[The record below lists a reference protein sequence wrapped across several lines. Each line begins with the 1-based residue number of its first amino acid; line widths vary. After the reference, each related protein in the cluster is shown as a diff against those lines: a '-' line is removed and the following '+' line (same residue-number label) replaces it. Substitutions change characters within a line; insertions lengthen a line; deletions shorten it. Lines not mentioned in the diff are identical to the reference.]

1 MDSKCTGRVVECA
14 LVQMPNNHM
23 LIITLT
29 TCRMKRS
36 TSSGIEDEFYG
47 EVVKDFVSEVKFS
60 EEFGY
65 RVCCFCVP
73 FDGDAIISKAL
84 AAKAK
89 KENKYTDDCVFDL
102 GYVEGRVR
110 ANIVK

>member
-1 MDSKCTGRVVECA
+1 MT
-14 LVQMPNNHM
+14 
-23 LIITLT
+23 
-29 TCRMKRS
+29 RS
-36 TSSGIEDEFYG
+36 TASIAKETIDLANAIFEDNGDKSLQY
-47 EVVKDFVSEVKFS
+47 FVSEVKFE

-84 AAKAK
+84 AAQVK
-89 KENKYTDDCVFDL
+89 KGNKYTDDCVFDQ